1 MPLRRVSGMPGCGV
15 MVIVWSWHPSIR
27 SERCSHLITSRA
39 HLIERLHQASEAEH
53 SLCCQYLY
61 AAFSLRRTLADF
73 PEQSR
78 GDTAELVMT
87 ATQAWAYAIYYI
99 ARQEMEH
106 LAIATNLLTAIGE
119 RPHLSHGDYP
129 DTRLAVLLQN
139 PMILERC
146 NEQALR
152 RFQFFER
159 PKGPGFEPPPAVETI
174 YLDIQTLFGT
184 LPAGE
189 LFIGEGERQID
200 SSDVELGLAM
210 QIPAVTSR
218 ATAVQA
224 VDLVL
229 EQGEGLGAS
238 VLSKDTHFARF
249 NEVLQSYLQISK
261 LGLEPSLPVVNNP
274 VSRGG
279 TPAIPEGATVVTN
292 GFSAALMDFFD
303 EGYRLMLIMLKE
315 FLWGFRGYS
324 GMFEA
329 VEALKTTAE
338 MQANRRVTILSE
350 NAYYPFMT
358 MFIRP
363 VGELL
368 ARQPAFEDAR
378 DPARAGASFRTG
390 GGIPIWT
397 DIEQYVNGLAALES
411 RAAALAK
418 DAPDRPVRDALTYV
432 SQNLSRMRMNILN
445 VWNQSG

>member
-1 MPLRRVSGMPGCGV
+1 MLTCGAT
-15 MVIVWSWHPSIR
+15 VIAPSPR
-27 SERCSHLITSRA
+27 SSLAPKATTVITSRA

-61 AAFSLRRTLADF
+61 AAFSLRRSAADF
-73 PEQSR
+73 AAESR
-78 GDTAELVMT
+78 GDAAELVMT
-87 ATQAWAYAIYYI
+87 ATQAWAYTIYYV

-129 DTRLAVLLQN
+129 DTKLAEILQG
-139 PMILERC
+139 PMILERL
-146 NEQALR
+146 NEDSLR

-174 YLDIQTLFGT
+174 YLDIQQLFLT

-189 LFIGEGERQID
+189 LFIGEGERQI
-200 SSDVELGLAM
+200 STSDVELGL
-210 QIPAVTSR
+210 QVHVPAVTSR

-229 EQGEGLGAS
+229 AEGEGLGAS
-238 VLSKDTHFARF
+238 PLSQDTHFARF
-249 NEVLQSYLQISK
+249 NEILQSYPRIRE

-274 VSRGG
+274 VSRPSYIG
-279 TPAIPEGATVVTN
+279 IPEGATLVTN
-292 GFSAALMDFFD
+292 GFSAALMDFFE
-303 EGYRLMLIMLKE
+303 EGYRLMLIMLQE
-315 FLWGFRGYS
+315 FFWGFRGYS

-329 VEALKTTAE
+329 VEALKTPAQ
-338 MQANRRVTILSE
+338 MQAHRRVAILSE
-350 NAYYPFMT
+350 QAYYPFMT

-368 ARQPAFEDAR
+368 ARQPAFEDVR
-378 DPARAGASFRTG
+378 NPARAGAPFRTG

-397 DIEQYVNGLAALES
+397 DMQQYVDGIAALEAQ
-411 RAAALAK
+411 AAALAK
-418 DAPDRPVRDALTYV
+418 EAPDVAARDALAYL
-432 SQNLSRMRMNILN
+432 SQNLSRMRMNVLN
-445 VWNQSG
+445 VWHQGD

>member
-1 MPLRRVSGMPGCGV
+1 
-15 MVIVWSWHPSIR
+15 
-27 SERCSHLITSRA
+27 LITSRA
-39 HLIERLHQASEAEH
+39 HLIERLHQAAEAEH

-61 AAFSLRRTLADF
+61 AAFSLRRTAADF
-73 PEQSR
+73 PAESR
-78 GDTAELVMT
+78 GDGAELVMT
-87 ATQAWAYAIYYI
+87 ATQTWAYQIYYV

-129 DTRLAVLLQN
+129 DARLAGLLQG

-159 PKGPGFEPPPAVETI
+159 PKGPGFEPPPAIETI
-174 YLDIQTLFGT
+174 YLDIQTLFQT
-184 LPAGE
+184 LPADE
-189 LFIGEGERQID
+189 LFIGQGERQIS
-200 SSDVELGLAM
+200 SSDVELGLQM

-229 EQGEGLGAS
+229 AQGEGLGAS
-238 VLSKDTHFARF
+238 PLSQDTHFARF
-249 NEVLQSYLQISK
+249 NEVLQSYPRIRE
-261 LGLEPSLPVVNNP
+261 LGLEPSLPVVTNP

-279 TPAIPEGATVVTN
+279 AATIPEGTTVVTN
-292 GFSAALMDFFD
+292 GFSASLMDLFD

-315 FLWGFRGYS
+315 FFWGFRGYS

-329 VEALKTTAE
+329 VEALKTSSQ
-338 MQANRRVTILSE
+338 MQAHRRVTILSE

-363 VGELL
+363 LGSLL
-368 ARQPAFEDAR
+368 ARQPAFEDVA

-390 GGIPIWT
+390 PAIPIWT
-397 DIEQYVNGLAALES
+397 DIELYVNGIAGLQA
-411 RAAALAK
+411 RAAALATE
-418 DAPDRPVRDALTYV
+418 APDRPARDALTYV
-432 SQNLSRMRMNILN
+432 SQNLSRMRMNVLN
-445 VWNQSG
+445 VWNQTG

>member
-1 MPLRRVSGMPGCGV
+1 MLPM
-15 MVIVWSWHPSIR
+15 
-27 SERCSHLITSRA
+27 SRA

-61 AAFSLRRTLADF
+61 AAFSLRRTAADF
-73 PEQSR
+73 AVESR
-78 GDTAELVMT
+78 SDAAELVMT
-87 ATQAWAYAIYYI
+87 ATQAWAYQMYYV

-106 LAIATNLLTAIGE
+106 LAIASNLLTAIGE

-129 DTRLAVLLQN
+129 DAKLAVLLQN
-139 PMILERC
+139 PQILERC

-159 PKGPGFEPPPAVETI
+159 PSGPGFEPPPAVETV
-174 YLDIQTLFGT
+174 YLDIQQLFES

-189 LFIGEGERQID
+189 LFTGEGERQID
-200 SSDVELGLAM
+200 PSDVELGVFM

-218 ATAVQA
+218 ASAVQA

-238 VLSKDTHFARF
+238 PLSNDTHFARF
-249 NEVLQSYLQISK
+249 NQVLQSYLEIAQ
-261 LGLEPSLPVVNNP
+261 LGLEASLPAVTNP
-274 VSRGG
+274 VSCEG
-279 TPAIPEGATVVTN
+279 TAAIPEGATVVTN

-315 FLWGFRGYS
+315 FFWGFRGYS
-324 GMFEA
+324 GMFDA
-329 VEALKTTAE
+329 VEALKTSAQ
-338 MQANRRVTILSE
+338 MQADRRVAILSE
-350 NAYYPFMT
+350 NAYFPFMT

-368 ARQPAFEDAR
+368 ARQPAFEDVR
-378 DPARAGASFRTG
+378 EPARAGAPFRTG
-390 GGIPIWT
+390 GAIPVWT
-397 DIEQYVNGLAALES
+397 DVGLYVDGVGALEA
-411 RAAALAK
+411 RATTLAK
-418 DAPDRPVRDALTYV
+418 DAPDRPARDALTYL

-445 VWNQSG
+445 VWHQSG